1 MKQLLVAVGTLG
13 LMACGGTAKIGGGK
27 EGAAQAFFAASSATS
42 AGANRSATPLDI
54 TGAITWKCPDGG
66 EATLSGFGASV
77 NTGGGGATVAQN
89 FTVTY
94 KNCGAAKSDVGV
106 AVYNGSMTV
115 TQSVVT
121 GADGVS
127 VDQQFKG
134 RVEVQGAFNDSI
146 DADVR
151 QQVSVTGL
159 SSSGGTVGMK
169 LVGTIKTSTDSH
181 TFNETVNV
189 TAGGSIAVASMR

>member
-1 MKQLLVAVGTLG
+1 MKKLLVALGTLG

-27 EGAAQAFFAASSATS
+27 DGAAQAFFAASSATS
-42 AGANRSATPLDI
+42 AGANRSAQPLDI
-54 TGAITWKCPDGG
+54 TGSIAWKCPEGG
-66 EATLSGFGASV
+66 EASLSGFGASV

-94 KNCGAAKSDVGV
+94 RNCGAARSDVGV
-106 AVYNGSMTV
+106 AIYNGSFTV

-121 GADGVS
+121 GTSGVS

-134 RVEVQGAFNDSI
+134 RIEVQGAFNDFI
-146 DADVR
+146 EADVR

-159 SSSGGTVGMK
+159 SSTGGAVSMK
-169 LVGTIKTSTDSH
+169 LIGTIKTSTES
-181 TFNETVNV
+181 FSYNEDVNV
-189 TAGGSIAVASMR
+189 TAGGSIAVAAMR

>member
-1 MKQLLVAVGTLG
+1 MKKLLVALGTLG

-42 AGANRSATPLDI
+42 AGANRSTQPLDVAGTI
-54 TGAITWKCPDGG
+54 SWSCPEGG

-94 KNCGAAKSDVGV
+94 KNCGAAKSDVGL
-106 AVYNGSMTV
+106 AIYNGSFTV

-121 GADGVS
+121 GSSGVS

-134 RVEVQGAFNDSI
+134 RIEVQGAFNDFI
-146 DADVR
+146 EADVR

-159 SSSGGTVGMK
+159 SSSGGNVSMK
-169 LVGTIKTSTDSH
+169 LVGTIKTSSDSH
-181 TFNETVNV
+181 SFNEDVNV
-189 TAGGSIAVASMR
+189 TAGGSIAVAATR

>member
-1 MKQLLVAVGTLG
+1 MKTLLVAVGTVG

-42 AGANRSATPLDI
+42 ARANRPATPVDV
-54 TGAITWKCPDGG
+54 TGPVSWKCPEGG
-66 EATLSGFGASV
+66 EASLSGFGASATV
-77 NTGGGGATVAQN
+77 GGGAASVAQN

-94 KNCGAAKSDVGV
+94 KNCGAARSDVGV
-106 AVYNGSMTV
+106 AVYNGSLTV

-127 VDQQFKG
+127 VDQQVKG
-134 RVEVQGAFNDSI
+134 RVEVQGAFNDFI

-151 QQVSVTGL
+151 QQVAVTGL
-159 SSSGGTVGMK
+159 SSSGGMVGMK
-169 LVGTIKTSTDSH
+169 LVGTIRTSTDSF
-181 TFNETVNV
+181 TFDEMVSV
-189 TAGGSIAVASMR
+189 VAGGSITVASMR

>member
-27 EGAAQAFFAASSATS
+27 DGAAQAFFAASTASSA
-42 AGANRSATPLDI
+42 RATPSAMPADVL
-54 TGAITWKCPDGG
+54 GNLSWKCPEGG

-77 NTGGGGATVAQN
+77 NTGGGGATVAQS
-89 FTVTY
+89 FTITY

-127 VDQQFKG
+127 LDQQFKG
-134 RVEVQGAFNDSI
+134 RVEVQGAFNDFLQV
-146 DADVR
+146 DVR

-169 LVGTIKTSTDSH
+169 LVGTISTSSDAF

>member
-13 LMACGGTAKIGGGK
+13 LMACGGTARIGGGK

-54 TGAITWKCPDGG
+54 TGSLTWKCPDGG

-134 RVEVQGAFNDSI
+134 RVEVQGAFNDYI